1 MVAVARRL
9 VGSRSFQAAVVAVIV
24 LAGVL
29 AGVET
34 SAALVAAHG
43 PLLHALDRVVLVVFV
58 AEIAL
63 KLTAAAPRPWRY
75 FADPWNVFD
84 FSIVALCLLPAAG
97 PFAAVLRLARVL
109 RLLRLVHALPRLQL
123 LVGALLKSL
132 TSMGYVG
139 LLLGLMFYI
148 YAVAG
153 VHLFGRS
160 DADFGSLPAA
170 LFTLFRVVTLDNWG
184 DFFLRATEH
193 ASPVLVTLYFVSF
206 IVFGTMIVLNLFIGV
221 IMNSMTEM
229 QEEMERGPAA
239 AAPAGDPLAALEAQL
254 GALQEEVRRLRRQ
267 AASPAG
273 VGPSPGPASEPTPW
287 TSSKPSGPT
296 S

>member
-1 MVAVARRL
+1 MVALARRL
-9 VGSRSFQAAVVAVIV
+9 VGARSFQAAVVAVIV

-29 AGVET
+29 AGLET

-43 PLLHALDRVVLVVFV
+43 PLLHALDRAVLAVFV

-63 KLTAAAPRPWRY
+63 KLVAAAPRPWRY

-84 FSIVALCLLPAAG
+84 FAIVALCLLPAAG
-97 PFAAVLRLARVL
+97 PFAAVLRLARVF

-139 LLLGLMFYI
+139 LLLALMFYI

-153 VHLFGRS
+153 VHLFGRA

-170 LFTLFRVVTLDNWG
+170 LLTLFRVVTLDNWG
-184 DFFLRATEH
+184 DFFVRALEH
-193 ASPVLVTLYFVSF
+193 ASPIAVTLYFVSF
-206 IVFGTMIVLNLFIGV
+206 IVLGTMIVLNLFIGV

-229 QEEMERGPAA
+229 HEELERGAA
-239 AAPAGDPLAALEAQL
+239 GPAPAGDPLAALEAQL
-254 GALQEEVRRLRRQ
+254 AAMQEEVRRLRRQ
-267 AASPAG
+267 AATPAG
-273 VGPSPGPASEPTPW
+273 VAPGSSPPSAPPPW
-287 TSSKPSGPT
+287 NSSTPSGPT

>member
-1 MVAVARRL
+1 MVAGVRRL
-9 VGSRSFQAAVVAVIV
+9 VGSRPFQAGVIAVIV

-34 SAALVAAHG
+34 SPALVAAHG
-43 PLLHALDRVVLVVFV
+43 PLLHALDRLVLGVFV
-58 AEIAL
+58 FEIAL
-63 KLTAAAPRPWRY
+63 KLVAAVPRPWRY
-75 FADPWNVFD
+75 FADPWNGFD
-84 FSIVALCLLPAAG
+84 CAIVVLCLLPAAG
-97 PFAAVLRLARVL
+97 PFAAVLRLARVF
-109 RLLRLVHALPRLQL
+109 RLLRLVPALPRLQL

-184 DFFLRATEH
+184 DFFVRALEH
-193 ASPVLVTLYFVSF
+193 ASPLAVALYFVSF
-206 IVFGTMIVLNLFIGV
+206 IVLGTMIVLNLFIGV
-221 IMNSMTEM
+221 IMNSMAEM
-229 QEEMERGPAA
+229 QAELGRGQAA
-239 AAPAGDPLAALEAQL
+239 AAPADDPVATLEAQL
-254 GALQEEVRRLRRQ
+254 VAMQEEVRKLRRG
-267 AASPAG
+267 APTPAG
-273 VGPSPGPASEPTPW
+273 VPPAPGSASG
-287 TSSKPSGPT
+287 S
-296 S
+296 

>member
-1 MVAVARRL
+1 MVASARRI
-9 VGSRSFQAAVVAVIV
+9 VGARSFQAAVVAVIV

-43 PLLHALDRVVLVVFV
+43 PLLHALDRLVLAVFV
-58 AEIAL
+58 LEIVL
-63 KLTAAAPRPWRY
+63 KLVAAAPRPWRY

-97 PFAAVLRLARVL
+97 PFAAVLRLARAL

-193 ASPVLVTLYFVSF
+193 ASPVLVSLYFVSF

-229 QEEMERGPAA
+229 HAELERETAVPGR
-239 AAPAGDPLAALEAQL
+239 GDDPLAALEGQL
-254 GALQEEVRRLRRQ
+254 AAMQEEVRRLRTR

-273 VGPSPGPASEPTPW
+273 VGPAPGPASEPTPW